1 MTTKKQGARLEL
13 TLLYESLRFA
23 LHALRVN
30 KLRTALS
37 VLGVTVGIFSIISV
51 FTMVDSLEGNI
62 RGSIESMG
70 DNVVFVA
77 KWPWTFG
84 SDYPWWKYLNRPIP
98 SVREKEYIQRKSKKA
113 VAACF
118 QASTSVNATYKQNSL
133 EAISLSAISYEYNR
147 VKEFELHAG
156 RYFSA
161 SEAAA
166 GKAVCLVGYDVAGIL
181 FGNPSIVGR
190 SIKVNGSKMLVI
202 GVFQRE
208 GDSFLGE
215 SVDLQIF
222 TPVNSATNFMDVRS
236 QQNNPFIMVR
246 AKPNV
251 TNSELIDELT
261 GIMRSIRRLKPK
273 ADDSFA
279 LNQISMLINTFAQ
292 LFNVINWAG
301 IIIGMFSILVG
312 GFGIANIMF
321 VSVKERTRLI
331 GIQKSL
337 GAKNTFILF
346 QFLSEAVILCII
358 GGLIGIGLL
367 WILVLAIQ
375 QMGDGGFE
383 IFLSVQNVLL
393 GLGISVAIGLVSGI
407 WPAKSASNLDPVE
420 AIRSS

>member
-1 MTTKKQGARLEL
+1 MAENKTGIQLSI
-13 TLLYESLRFA
+13 TLLFESLRFA

-37 VLGVTVGIFSIISV
+37 VLGVTVGIFAIISV

-62 RGSIESMG
+62 RGSIESLG
-70 DNVVFVA
+70 DNVVFVQ

-84 SDYPWWKYLNRPIP
+84 SDYPWWKYMNRPVP
-98 SVREKEYIQRKSKKA
+98 SVREKEFIEKKSKKA
-113 VAACF
+113 AAVCF
-118 QASTSVNATYKQNSL
+118 LASTSINATYKQNSL
-133 EAISLSAISYEYNR
+133 ESISLSAVSYEYNR
-147 VKEFELHAG
+147 VKDFELHAG

-161 SEAAA
+161 NEAAT
-166 GKAVCLVGYDVAGIL
+166 GKAVCLVGYDVAGVL

-190 SIKVNGSKMLVI
+190 QIKIEGRKVLVI

-222 TPVNSATNFMDVRS
+222 IPTNFASNFMDIRS
-236 QQNNPFIMVR
+236 QQHNPFLMVK
-246 AKPNV
+246 AKPDV
-251 TNSELIDELT
+251 TNRELIDELT
-261 GIMRSIRRLKPK
+261 GIMRSVRRLKPK
-273 ADDSFA
+273 AEENFA

-292 LFNVINWAG
+292 LFSVINWAG

-346 QFLSEAVILCII
+346 QFLSEAIILCII
-358 GGLIGIGLL
+358 GGLIGLGFLWVIVIG
-367 WILVLAIQ
+367 IQ
-375 QMGDGGFE
+375 KGLDFE
-383 IFLSVQNVLL
+383 VFLSWKNVFL
-393 GLGISVAIGLVSGI
+393 GLGISASIGLISGI
-407 WPAKSASNLDPVE
+407 WPAKSASELDPVE

>member
-1 MTTKKQGARLEL
+1 MTERKQGTRLAI

-98 SVREKEYIQRKSKKA
+98 SVREKEFIQRKSKKA
-113 VAACF
+113 AAVCF
-118 QASTSVNATYKQNSL
+118 QASTSINATYKQNSL
-133 EAISLSAISYEYNR
+133 ESISLSAISYEYNR

-181 FGNPSIVGR
+181 FGNPSITGR
-190 SIKVNGSKMLVI
+190 HIKVNGTKMLVI

-236 QQNNPFIMVR
+236 QQNNPSIMVK

-251 TNSELIDELT
+251 TNNELIDELT
-261 GIMRSIRRLKPK
+261 GIMRSVRRLKPK
-273 ADDSFA
+273 AEENFA

-292 LFNVINWAG
+292 LFKVINWAG

-367 WILVLAIQ
+367 WLLVLAVQ
-375 QMGDGGFE
+375 QGGNFD
-383 IFLSVQNVLL
+383 IFLSIQNVLL
-393 GLGISVAIGLVSGI
+393 GLGISVAIGLISGI